1 MTSFSTSALLIATA
15 LYCVDPQTRMRASST
30 NMADA
35 LYETVGGLG
44 LTDES
49 KADVYA
55 TLAEKLTDK
64 TGFKDAQG
72 IIASALRAVK
82 HG

>member
-1 MTSFSTSALLIATA
+1 MTSITTSALLIATA
-15 LYCVDPQTRMRASST
+15 LYCVDPETRMRART
-30 NMADA
+30 HDMADA
-35 LYETVGGLG
+35 LYETVGALG

-55 TLAEKLTDK
+55 TLADNLTAK
-64 TGFKDAQG
+64 TGFKEARA
-72 IIASALRAVK
+72 IIETALREVK